1 MVFPKWLGF
10 CAYKIKLK
18 DSKEKNN
25 MAVDNFLELILK
37 PLWYMNNKKWD
48 LTKKNKGTKEIGR
61 DMLAH
66 MQRLMLEMGGGRNFK
81 QFITSNRI

>member
-25 MAVDNFLELILK
+25 MTVDNFLELILK

-48 LTKKNKGTKEIGR
+48 
-61 DMLAH
+61 
-66 MQRLMLEMGGGRNFK
+66 
-81 QFITSNRI
+81 